1 MPNPDRIVINT
12 SPIIALTAAMGNLT
26 VLQDL
31 YSEIL
36 VPWEVSQEILAHGG
50 GRFAAEEF
58 RSAFWLNKINQPQRI
73 SPLLLNSLDR
83 GEAAVIQLAQNETI
97 NTVCIDEAAG
107 RRIARLSGLKLTGSI
122 GILIRAKREG
132 YLHSMRDAIDRMQ
145 AQGIRLSSTVIQIAI
160 QESGE

>member
-36 VPWEVSQEILAHGG
+36 VPWEVSQEILVNGG
-50 GRFAAEEF
+50 SRFAAEEF
-58 RSAFWLNKINQPQRI
+58 RPAFWLNKINQPQRI

-83 GEAAVIQLAQNETI
+83 GEAAVIQLAQNESI
-97 NTVCIDEAAG
+97 NTVCIDESVG

-132 YLHSMRDAIDRMQ
+132 RLHSMRDAIDKMQ
-145 AQGIRLSSTVIQIAI
+145 NQGIRLSPTVIHIAI
-160 QESGE
+160 KESGE

>member
-36 VPWEVSQEILAHGG
+36 VPWEVSQEILVNGG
-50 GRFAAEEF
+50 SRFAAEEF

-83 GEAAVIQLAQNETI
+83 GEAAVIQLAQNESI
-97 NTVCIDEAAG
+97 NTVCIDESVG

-132 YLHSMRDAIDRMQ
+132 RLHSMRDAIDKMQ
-145 AQGIRLSSTVIQIAI
+145 NQGIRLSSTVIHIAI
-160 QESGE
+160 KESGE